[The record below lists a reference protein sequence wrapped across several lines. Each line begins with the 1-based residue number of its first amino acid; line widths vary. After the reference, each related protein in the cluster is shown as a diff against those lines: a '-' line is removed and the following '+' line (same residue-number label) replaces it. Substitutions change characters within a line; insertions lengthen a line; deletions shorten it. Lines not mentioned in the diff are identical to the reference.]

1 MKLFFLFIFFT
12 ITVNYGLAQDITLRV
27 LGYSSYTEYAESNVA
42 LISTNDSS
50 LVKINKLKDSI
61 SAYRIN
67 SELIEINSLKN
78 QNSSHFKIEHAD
90 INEFDKLLVLCS
102 ALEISVN
109 KVYFKMPEHIFEEE
123 DQKAVLALNNA
134 NSKAKLIANHLG
146 YKIDNILNIDDDT
159 TYASS
164 IYDAVDFD
172 SERVEVVL
180 RLLELLGSG
189 NSQYETESS
198 KPIRSGGYN
207 LWVTYNLKKK

>member
-1 MKLFFLFIFFT
+1 MT
-12 ITVNYGLAQDITLRV
+12 INYCLAQDITLRV

-42 LISTNDSS
+42 LISINDSS

-61 SAYRIN
+61 SAYKIN
-67 SELIEINSLKN
+67 SALTEIASIKTQNRN
-78 QNSSHFKIEHAD
+78 QFKLEHAD
-90 INEFDKLLVLCS
+90 INKFDQLLVLCS
-102 ALEISVN
+102 KLEITVE

-123 DQKAVLALNNA
+123 DKKAILALNNA
-134 NSKAKLIANHLG
+134 NTQAKLIANHLG
-146 YKIDNILNIDDDT
+146 YEIDNILNVDDDT

-180 RLLELLGSG
+180 RLLELLGAG
-189 NSQYETESS
+189 NPQYDTESS
-198 KPIRSGGYN
+198 NPVRNGGYN